1 MRSWILPALVLG
13 GAGVAAYVL
22 TRPASSAAPAPVPAT
37 GTQEPVLTVP
47 GVGGVQI
54 PGIPWYVRSADDL
67 AALVEL
73 EARRVAAGGK
83 LNTRP
88 RATCA
93 GGSCG

>member
-1 MRSWILPALVLG
+1 MRNWILPAVVIG

-22 TRPASSAAPAPVPAT
+22 TRPASSPAPAPAPAT
-37 GTQEPVLTVP
+37 GTQEPLITVP

-54 PGIPWYVRSADDL
+54 PGIPWYVRSADDI
-67 AALVEL
+67 ATLVEL
-73 EARRVAAGGK
+73 EARRVAQGGR
-83 LNTRP
+83 LNARP